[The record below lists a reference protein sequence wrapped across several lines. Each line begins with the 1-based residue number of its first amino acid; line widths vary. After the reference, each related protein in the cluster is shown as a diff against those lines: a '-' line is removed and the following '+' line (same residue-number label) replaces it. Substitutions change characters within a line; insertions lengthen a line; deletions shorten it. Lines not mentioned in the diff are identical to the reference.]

1 MPGSGNDRHS
11 EALDPEIISDPIER
25 THRETRN
32 GLLQAEEVLNWVETF
47 ADGQRPFRLRPSMI
61 LSLHRIAMEG
71 VKALAGTFR
80 TTPVTIHGSKHQPP
94 LPHLVPELVED
105 MCEEINQKWLTD
117 TSAIE
122 LGAYVLWRM
131 NWIHP
136 FVDGNGRTAR
146 AVSYLVLCVRLGYRL
161 PGKKTI
167 PEHIATDKKPYY
179 SALESADAGDLV
191 PLSNYLAEL
200 LAQQLLEV
208 YDSATG
214 QMH

>member
-1 MPGSGNDRHS
+1 MPSNGNDRHS
-11 EALDPEIISDPIER
+11 EAVDPEIISDPVER

-47 ADGQRPFRLRPSMI
+47 ADGQRPFRLRLSMI
-61 LSLHRIAMEG
+61 LSLHRTAMDG
-71 VKALAGTFR
+71 VKGLAGTFR
-80 TTPVTIHGSKHQPP
+80 TTIVTIHGSKHQPP
-94 LPHLVPELVED
+94 PPYLVPELVED
-105 MCEEINQKWLTD
+105 MCEEVNQKWLTD
-117 TSAIE
+117 ASAIE

-161 PGKKTI
+161 PGKRTI
-167 PEHIATDKKPYY
+167 PEHIATNKKPYY
-179 SALESADAGDLV
+179 AALESADGGDLA
-191 PLSNYLAEL
+191 PLTNYLSEL

-208 YDSATG
+208 YDIATG
-214 QMH
+214 QAH